1 MRFKAIFKKF
11 NLSLFYIMYLFGY
24 TVIAIDLNFENNFW
38 NIRMK
43 NSARGRVDPF
53 IVMDVM
59 EAARQ
64 IETLGHEVI
73 HLEVGQP
80 GTGAPTLAKEK
91 VINGLSDTTMGYTVA
106 LGIPE
111 LREKIADLYWRWYKI
126 KVDPG
131 RIIVTPG
138 SSGSFILAFTG
149 LFDVGDTVGIGSP
162 GYPSYRQI
170 LKALSLNTCAIKT
183 TSDNKFQP
191 VAADIIDNNLDG
203 LLIASPANPTGSML
217 NKDELEGL
225 MEACDQKQTVFIS
238 DEIYHGIEYDARAVS
253 ALEIS
258 DNCFVINSFSKY
270 FSMTGWRLGWIVVP
284 DDYIRQFERLA
295 QNLFICAPH
304 ISQVAALGALD
315 SHDELNQNLKTYRAN
330 RALLI
335 EQLPKMG
342 FKKFAPPDGAFYFYI
357 DVSEYT
363 DNSLNFCKAILEEV
377 RVAITPGIDFD
388 PERGLET
395 VRLSYACST
404 SDLKKGI
411 RRLNNFM
418 SKYRL

>member
-24 TVIAIDLNFENNFW
+24 TVIAIDLNFEKNFG

-64 IETLGHEVI
+64 ISKLGHEVI

-91 VINGLSDTTMGYTVA
+91 VINGLSDSTMGYTVA

-126 KVDPG
+126 KVDPE

-191 VAADIIDNNLDG
+191 IATDINDNNLDG

-258 DNCFVINSFSKY
+258 DDCFVINSFSKY

-284 DDYIRQFERLA
+284 YDYIRQFERLA

-315 SHDELNQNLKTYRAN
+315 SHDELNQNLETYRAN
-330 RALLI
+330 RALLM
-335 EQLPKMG
+335 EQLPKIG
-342 FKKFAPPDGAFYFYI
+342 FKKFATPDGAFYF
-357 DVSEYT
+357 
-363 DNSLNFCKAILEEV
+363 
-377 RVAITPGIDFD
+377 
-388 PERGLET
+388 
-395 VRLSYACST
+395 
-404 SDLKKGI
+404 
-411 RRLNNFM
+411 
-418 SKYRL
+418 

>member
-24 TVIAIDLNFENNFW
+24 TVIASDLNFEKNFW

-64 IETLGHEVI
+64 IEKLGHEVI

-91 VINGLSDTTMGYTVA
+91 VINGLSDSTMGYTVA

-126 KVDPG
+126 KVDPE

-149 LFDVGDTVGIGSP
+149 LFDVGDNVGIGSP

-191 VAADIIDNNLDG
+191 VATDINDNNLDG

-225 MEACDQKQTVFIS
+225 MEACDQEQTVFIS

-258 DNCFVINSFSKY
+258 DDCFVINSFSKY

-363 DNSLNFCKAILEEV
+363 ANSLNFCKAILE
-377 RVAITPGIDFD
+377 
-388 PERGLET
+388 
-395 VRLSYACST
+395 
-404 SDLKKGI
+404 
-411 RRLNNFM
+411 
-418 SKYRL
+418 